1 MSLIITILEA
11 TPIKHPIKDNVFMY
25 VSQACPHTIPACQL
39 LRCCKHLQMVDIDS
53 GHYLVFENNEL
64 KQLRKAPADLLKAFH
79 FETVPQ
85 VFTRDTK
92 WYYIGGYEDLKKTHV
107 PSAPPVVEP
116 DNNTE
121 DNTDNLAKLP
131 VVNAVPVAEAEP
143 VPGTRALRF

>member
-53 GHYLVFENNEL
+53 GHYLVFKNNEL
-64 KQLRKAPADLLKAFH
+64 KQLRKAPADLLEAFH

-92 WYYIGGYEDLKKTHV
+92 WYYIGGYEDLKKTPV
-107 PSAPPVVEP
+107 PSAPPATVV
-116 DNNTE
+116 DAKQGDGSE
-121 DNTDNLAKLP
+121 DL
-131 VVNAVPVAEAEP
+131 PVAEAVP
-143 VPGTRALRF
+143 VPGTRELRF